1 MSDTLVHYGVK
12 GMRKGTRKSREER
25 NAERRAKYEAKLKAK
40 YGDHDIATI
49 ENYLKKRKAHAEKVK
64 NWRLANQRNRQ
75 LTATERREK
84 YYGEL
89 DRGKLGKTYSTDA
102 TLAEAARKF
111 YKKGH
116 NKRMGHSELMHY
128 GVKGMKWG
136 VRRRARRDAKEFT
149 QAKMYYGE
157 GAGNRR
163 KLIKAT
169 VKARSKDPF
178 YKSEFDKAVANTDMS
193 KRASQARRQ
202 RGRKNAR
209 NTTGK
214 TVRGIGNI
222 ATGNVSRAGGALALG
237 YLGYQAAKRTG
248 HAPSEA
254 ELLRKA
260 ARGARRIKRVVQHD
274 DVLAHYGI
282 KGMRWGVRKQR
293 IKDAK
298 RWTSKK
304 QAKID
309 GMSDDQLK
317 KVNNR
322 LRLEKEYKQLT
333 QSKLEKYRKRAGK
346 AVEEA
351 AFNTLQTALQKG
363 LKKAA
368 SQGGSA
374 AVKGAKRFKH
384 SETRMSDNIFFID
397 EDEVL
402 AHFGVK
408 GMKWG
413 VRKQR
418 PSGGAGPSKKRK
430 GLSRKQKAA
439 IAGVLGTAAAAGA
452 GYYLHK
458 SGNGKKIAALAKKQG
473 AAAKKFAQGKGRN
486 LGAQARVKAA
496 QAKRFAKAQSAN
508 AKGAAEKLKTTKAGK
523 YAEATRL
530 GVNAAK
536 FKAGT
541 AARSAGYKAKN
552 QAWKA
557 GNRARKAATG
567 GVGGTKAAVG
577 SAARAAKSKFGKKA
591 PSKALSTVVRSG
603 GVGRRKLAVSGTKV
617 VGGGDRAL
625 AKNLAKIGAVGVG
638 AHATG
643 VAVAGRAAAKA
654 AKRKRAQK
662 RR

>member
-1 MSDTLVHYGVK
+1 MSDTLMHYGVK
-12 GMRKGTRKSREER
+12 GMRRGTRKSREER

-40 YGDHDIATI
+40 YGIDDVGKI
-49 ENYLKKRKAHAEKVK
+49 ENYLKKRKEHAEKVK

-89 DRGKLGKTYSTDA
+89 DRGKLGKTYFTDA

-116 NKRMGHSELMHY
+116 NKRMSHSELVHF

-136 VRRRARRDAKEFT
+136 VR
-149 QAKMYYGE
+149 
-157 GAGNRR
+157 
-163 KLIKAT
+163 
-169 VKARSKDPF
+169 
-178 YKSEFDKAVANTDMS
+178 KS
-193 KRASQARRQ
+193 
-202 RGRKNAR
+202 
-209 NTTGK
+209 
-214 TVRGIGNI
+214 
-222 ATGNVSRAGGALALG
+222 
-237 YLGYQAAKRTG
+237 
-248 HAPSEA
+248 
-254 ELLRKA
+254 
-260 ARGARRIKRVVQHD
+260 RIK
-274 DVLAHYGI
+274 
-282 KGMRWGVRKQR
+282 K
-293 IKDAK
+293 AK

-333 QSKLEKYRKRAGK
+333 QTKLEKYRKRAGK
-346 AVEEA
+346 AAEEA
-351 AFNTLQTALQKG
+351 AFNTLQNALQKG
-363 LKKAA
+363 FKSAA
-368 SQGGSA
+368 SRGGSA
-374 AVKGAKRFKH
+374 TIRGAKRFRH

-402 AHFGVK
+402 AHHGVK
-408 GMKWG
+408 GMRWG

-430 GLSRKQKAA
+430 GLSRNQKRA
-439 IAGVLGTAAAAGA
+439 IAGALGLAAGV
-452 GYYLHK
+452 GTGIYLQK
-458 SGNGKKIAALAKKQG
+458 SGNGKKLAGLAKKQG

-486 LGAQARVKAA
+486 LGARARVKKA
-496 QAKRFAKAQSAN
+496 QTKRFAKAQSAT
-508 AKGAAEKLKTTKAGK
+508 AKGAAEKLKATKAGK

-530 GVNAAK
+530 GANAAR
-536 FKAGT
+536 FKAAT

-557 GNRARKAATG
+557 GNSARNAAKG
-567 GVGGTKAAVG
+567 GASGVK
-577 SAARAAKSKFGKKA
+577 SAAGMASRSVKSKVGKKA
-591 PSKALSTVVRSG
+591 PSKALSTAVRSG
-603 GVGRRKLAVSGTKV
+603 GAGRRKLAVSGTKV
-617 VGGGDRAL
+617 VGSGNKAL

-643 VAVAGRAAAKA
+643 VVAGRAAAKA
-654 AKRKRAQK
+654 AGKKLESAGK
-662 RR
+662 RRRAKKRR

>member
-1 MSDTLVHYGVK
+1 MSDTLMHYGVK
-12 GMRKGTRKSREER
+12 GMRRGTRKSREER

-40 YGDHDIATI
+40 YGIDDVGKI
-49 ENYLKKRKAHAEKVK
+49 ENYLKKRKEHTEKVK

-116 NKRMGHSELMHY
+116 NKRMSHSELMHF

-136 VRRRARRDAKEFT
+136 VCK
-149 QAKMYYGE
+149 K
-157 GAGNRR
+157 
-163 KLIKAT
+163 
-169 VKARSKDPF
+169 
-178 YKSEFDKAVANTDMS
+178 
-193 KRASQARRQ
+193 
-202 RGRKNAR
+202 
-209 NTTGK
+209 
-214 TVRGIGNI
+214 
-222 ATGNVSRAGGALALG
+222 
-237 YLGYQAAKRTG
+237 
-248 HAPSEA
+248 
-254 ELLRKA
+254 
-260 ARGARRIKRVVQHD
+260 
-274 DVLAHYGI
+274 
-282 KGMRWGVRKQR
+282 R

-298 RWTSKK
+298 RWTPKK

-317 KVNNR
+317 KANNR

-333 QSKLEKYRKRAGK
+333 QTKLEKYRKRVGK
-346 AVEEA
+346 AAEEA
-351 AFNTLQTALQKG
+351 AFNTLQNALQKG
-363 LKKAA
+363 FKSAA
-368 SQGGSA
+368 SRGGSA
-374 AVKGAKRFKH
+374 AIKGAKRFKH

-402 AHFGVK
+402 VHHGVK
-408 GMKWG
+408 GMRWG

-430 GLSRKQKAA
+430 GLSRNQKRA
-439 IAGVLGTAAAAGA
+439 IAGALGLAAGVGA
-452 GYYLHK
+452 GIYLKK
-458 SGNGKKIAALAKKQG
+458 SGNGKKIAATAKKQG
-473 AAAKKFAQGKGRN
+473 AATKKFAQGKGRN
-486 LGAQARVKAA
+486 LGAQARVKKA
-496 QAKRFAKAQSAN
+496 QSKRFAKAQSAN
-508 AKGAAEKLKTTKAGK
+508 LKGAAEKLKQTKAGK

-530 GVNAAK
+530 VANAAK

-557 GNRARKAATG
+557 GNTARNAAKGGAGGVKAA
-567 GVGGTKAAVG
+567 AG
-577 SAARAAKSKFGKKA
+577 SAARAGKSKFGKKA
-591 PSKALSTVVRSG
+591 PSKALSTAVRSG
-603 GVGRRKLAVSGTKV
+603 GAGRRKLAVSGTKV
-617 VGGGDRAL
+617 VGGGNKAL

-643 VAVAGRAAAKA
+643 VVAGRTAAKA
-654 AKRKRAQK
+654 AGKKLESTGKRRRAQK

>member
-1 MSDTLVHYGVK
+1 MTELMHYGVK
-12 GMRKGTRKSREER
+12 GMRRGTRKSREER

-40 YGDHDIATI
+40 YGIDDVGKI
-49 ENYLKKRKAHAEKVK
+49 ESYLKKRKEHAEKVK

-116 NKRMGHSELMHY
+116 NKRMSHSELMHF

-136 VRRRARRDAKEFT
+136 VRK
-149 QAKMYYGE
+149 K
-157 GAGNRR
+157 
-163 KLIKAT
+163 
-169 VKARSKDPF
+169 
-178 YKSEFDKAVANTDMS
+178 
-193 KRASQARRQ
+193 
-202 RGRKNAR
+202 
-209 NTTGK
+209 
-214 TVRGIGNI
+214 
-222 ATGNVSRAGGALALG
+222 
-237 YLGYQAAKRTG
+237 
-248 HAPSEA
+248 
-254 ELLRKA
+254 
-260 ARGARRIKRVVQHD
+260 
-274 DVLAHYGI
+274 
-282 KGMRWGVRKQR
+282 R

-298 RWTSKK
+298 KWTSKK

-317 KVNNR
+317 KANNR

-333 QSKLEKYRKRAGK
+333 QTKLEKYRKRVGK
-346 AVEEA
+346 AAEEA
-351 AFNTLQTALQKG
+351 AFNTLQNALQKG
-363 LKKAA
+363 FKSAA
-368 SQGGSA
+368 SRGGSA
-374 AVKGAKRFKH
+374 AIKGAKRFKH
-384 SETRMSDNIFFID
+384 SETGMPENIFFID

-402 AHFGVK
+402 AHHGVK
-408 GMKWG
+408 GMRWG

-430 GLSRKQKAA
+430 GLSRNQKRA
-439 IAGVLGTAAAAGA
+439 IAGALGLAAGV
-452 GYYLHK
+452 GTGIYLQK
-458 SGNGKKIAALAKKQG
+458 SGNGKKLAGLAKKQG

-486 LGAQARVKAA
+486 LGAQARVKKA

-508 AKGAAEKLKTTKAGK
+508 AKGAAEKLKQTKAGK
-523 YAEATRL
+523 YAEATRF
-530 GVNAAK
+530 GANAAK
-536 FKAGT
+536 FKAGA

-557 GNRARKAATG
+557 GNTARNAARG
-567 GVGGTKAAVG
+567 GVGGAKAAAG

-591 PSKALSTVVRSG
+591 PSKALSTAVRSG
-603 GVGRRKLAVSGTKV
+603 GAGRRKLAVSGTKV
-617 VGGGDRAL
+617 VGGGSQTL

-643 VAVAGRAAAKA
+643 VVAGRAAAKA
-654 AKRKRAQK
+654 VGKKLESTGKRRRAQK

>member
-1 MSDTLVHYGVK
+1 MSDQLMHYGVK
-12 GMRKGTRKSREER
+12 GMRRGTRKSREER

-40 YGDHDIATI
+40 YGIDDVGKI
-49 ENYLKKRKAHAEKVK
+49 ENYLKKRKEHAEKVK

-116 NKRMGHSELMHY
+116 NKRMGHSELMHF

-136 VRRRARRDAKEFT
+136 VRK
-149 QAKMYYGE
+149 K
-157 GAGNRR
+157 
-163 KLIKAT
+163 
-169 VKARSKDPF
+169 
-178 YKSEFDKAVANTDMS
+178 
-193 KRASQARRQ
+193 
-202 RGRKNAR
+202 
-209 NTTGK
+209 
-214 TVRGIGNI
+214 
-222 ATGNVSRAGGALALG
+222 
-237 YLGYQAAKRTG
+237 
-248 HAPSEA
+248 
-254 ELLRKA
+254 
-260 ARGARRIKRVVQHD
+260 
-274 DVLAHYGI
+274 
-282 KGMRWGVRKQR
+282 R

-298 RWTSKK
+298 KWTSKK

-317 KVNNR
+317 KANNR

-333 QSKLEKYRKRAGK
+333 QTKLEKYRKRVGK
-346 AVEEA
+346 AAEEA
-351 AFNTLQTALQKG
+351 AFNTLQNALQKG
-363 LKKAA
+363 FKSAA
-368 SQGGSA
+368 SRGGSA

-384 SETRMSDNIFFID
+384 SETGMPENIFFID

-402 AHFGVK
+402 AHHGVK
-408 GMKWG
+408 GMRWG

-430 GLSRKQKAA
+430 GLSRNQKRA
-439 IAGVLGTAAAAGA
+439 IAGALGLAAGV
-452 GYYLHK
+452 GTGIYLHK
-458 SGNGKKIAALAKKQG
+458 SGKGKKIAALAKKQG
-473 AAAKKFAQGKGRN
+473 AAAKKFTQGKGRN
-486 LGAQARVKAA
+486 LGAQARVKKA
-496 QAKRFAKAQSAN
+496 QAKRFVKAQSAN
-508 AKGAAEKLKTTKAGK
+508 AKGAAEKLKKTKAGK

-530 GVNAAK
+530 GANAAK
-536 FKAGT
+536 FKAGA

-557 GNRARKAATG
+557 GNSARNAAKG
-567 GVGGTKAAVG
+567 GASGVKSAAG

-591 PSKALSTVVRSG
+591 PSKALSTAVRSG
-603 GVGRRKLAVSGTKV
+603 GAGRRKLAVSGTKV
-617 VGGGDRAL
+617 VGGGNKTL

-643 VAVAGRAAAKA
+643 VVAGRTAAKA
-654 AKRKRAQK
+654 AGKKLESTGKRRRAQK

>member
-1 MSDTLVHYGVK
+1 MSDTLMHYGVK
-12 GMRKGTRKSREER
+12 GMRRGTRKSREER

-40 YGDHDIATI
+40 YGIDDVGKI
-49 ENYLKKRKAHAEKVK
+49 ENYLKKRKEHAEKVK

-116 NKRMGHSELMHY
+116 NKRMGHSELMHF

-136 VRRRARRDAKEFT
+136 VRK
-149 QAKMYYGE
+149 
-157 GAGNRR
+157 
-163 KLIKAT
+163 
-169 VKARSKDPF
+169 P
-178 YKSEFDKAVANTDMS
+178 
-193 KRASQARRQ
+193 
-202 RGRKNAR
+202 
-209 NTTGK
+209 
-214 TVRGIGNI
+214 
-222 ATGNVSRAGGALALG
+222 
-237 YLGYQAAKRTG
+237 
-248 HAPSEA
+248 
-254 ELLRKA
+254 
-260 ARGARRIKRVVQHD
+260 RIKN
-274 DVLAHYGI
+274 
-282 KGMRWGVRKQR
+282 
-293 IKDAK
+293 
-298 RWTSKK
+298 SKKWSSSK

-309 GMSDDQLK
+309 GMSDDQLRRIA
-317 KVNNR
+317 NR
-322 LRLEKEYKQLT
+322 IRLEKEYRQLT
-333 QSKLEKYRKRAGK
+333 QTRMERYRNKAGK
-346 AVEEA
+346 AAEEA
-351 AFNTLQTALQKG
+351 AFNTLQNVIQKG

-374 AVKGAKRFKH
+374 AIKGAKRFKH
-384 SETRMSDNIFFID
+384 SETGMSSNIFFID

-402 AHFGVK
+402 AHHGVK
-408 GMKWG
+408 GMRWG

-439 IAGVLGTAAAAGA
+439 IAGVLGTAAAVGG

-473 AAAKKFAQGKGRN
+473 AAAKKFTQGKGRN
-486 LGAQARVKAA
+486 LGAQARVKKA

-508 AKGAAEKLKTTKAGK
+508 AKGAAEKLKQTKAGK

-530 GVNAAK
+530 GANAAK
-536 FKAGT
+536 FKAGA

-557 GNRARKAATG
+557 GNSARNAAKG
-567 GVGGTKAAVG
+567 GVGGVKSAAG

-591 PSKALSTVVRSG
+591 PSKALSTAVRSG
-603 GVGRRKLAVSGTKV
+603 GAGRRKLAVSGTKV
-617 VGGGDRAL
+617 VGRGDKTL

-643 VAVAGRAAAKA
+643 VVAGRAAAKA
-654 AKRKRAQK
+654 AGKKLESTGK
-662 RR
+662 RRRPKKRR

>member
-1 MSDTLVHYGVK
+1 MSDQLMHYGVK
-12 GMRKGTRKSREER
+12 GMRRGTRKSREER

-40 YGDHDIATI
+40 YGIDDVGKI
-49 ENYLKKRKAHAEKVK
+49 ENYLKKRKEHSEKVK

-116 NKRMGHSELMHY
+116 NKRMSHSELMHF

-136 VRRRARRDAKEFT
+136 VRK
-149 QAKMYYGE
+149 
-157 GAGNRR
+157 
-163 KLIKAT
+163 
-169 VKARSKDPF
+169 P
-178 YKSEFDKAVANTDMS
+178 
-193 KRASQARRQ
+193 
-202 RGRKNAR
+202 
-209 NTTGK
+209 
-214 TVRGIGNI
+214 
-222 ATGNVSRAGGALALG
+222 
-237 YLGYQAAKRTG
+237 
-248 HAPSEA
+248 
-254 ELLRKA
+254 
-260 ARGARRIKRVVQHD
+260 RIKN
-274 DVLAHYGI
+274 
-282 KGMRWGVRKQR
+282 
-293 IKDAK
+293 
-298 RWTSKK
+298 SKKWSSSK

-309 GMSDDQLK
+309 GMSDDQLRRI
-317 KVNNR
+317 NNR
-322 LRLEKEYKQLT
+322 IRLEKEYRQLT
-333 QSKLEKYRKRAGK
+333 QTRMERYRSKAGK
-346 AVEEA
+346 AAEEA
-351 AFNTLQTALQKG
+351 AFNTLQNVLQKG
-363 LKKAA
+363 IKKAA
-368 SQGGSA
+368 SKGGSA
-374 AVKGAKRFKH
+374 ALNGAKRFKH
-384 SETRMSDNIFFID
+384 SGIGMSDNIFFID

-402 AHFGVK
+402 AHHGVK
-408 GMKWG
+408 GMRWG

-458 SGNGKKIAALAKKQG
+458 SGNGKKLAGLAKKQG

-486 LGAQARVKAA
+486 LGAQARVKKA
-496 QAKRFAKAQSAN
+496 QSKRFAKAQSAN
-508 AKGAAEKLKTTKAGK
+508 LKGAADKLKQNKAGK

-557 GNRARKAATG
+557 GNSARNAAKG
-567 GVGGTKAAVG
+567 GASGVKSAAG

-591 PSKALSTVVRSG
+591 PSKALSTAVRSG
-603 GVGRRKLAVSGTKV
+603 GAGRRKLAVSGTKV
-617 VGGGDRAL
+617 VGRGDKTL

-643 VAVAGRAAAKA
+643 VVAGRAATKA
-654 AKRKRAQK
+654 AGKKLESTGKRRRAQK